1 MTGRRPPP
9 RSVPTLTEVVQP
21 PVSAGSEP
29 AGASEAAATAQ
40 EEIVRRVVERVDA
53 MLERRL
59 PERIAALVIEQ
70 TQALAPVLREEI
82 GAFLRQAVAEA
93 LEQEFGRRP
102 GGN

>member
-1 MTGRRPPP
+1 MTGWRPPP

-29 AGASEAAATAQ
+29 AGAAEASATAQ
-40 EEIVRRVVERVDA
+40 EEVVRRVVERLEA
-53 MLERRL
+53 MLEHRL
-59 PERIAALVIEQ
+59 RERIAALVIEQ
-70 TQALAPVLREEI
+70 AQALAPVLRDEI

-93 LEQEFGRRP
+93 LEQEFGGRP